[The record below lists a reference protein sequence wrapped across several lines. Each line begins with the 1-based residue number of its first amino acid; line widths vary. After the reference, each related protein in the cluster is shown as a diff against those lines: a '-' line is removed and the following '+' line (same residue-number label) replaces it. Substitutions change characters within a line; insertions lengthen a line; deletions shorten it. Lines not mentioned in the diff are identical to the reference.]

1 MRAKH
6 LNFLIHGQHGCQHSL
21 STAMSTYPNTLEP
34 LLGPNLESLAA
45 EMDEKFPIVYP
56 HPKEDIASIMYK
68 AGQRSVVEWYQDRLE
83 ND

>member
-1 MRAKH
+1 MRARH
-6 LNFLIHGQHGCQHSL
+6 LNFLTPDQPVCQHSL

-45 EMDEKFPIVYP
+45 EMDEKFPVVNP
-56 HPKEDIASIMYK
+56 HPKEEISSIMYK

-83 ND
+83 NN